1 MIKKDGVKDMKNI
14 KNIVIIGLLLLTN
27 LSISEKVKVVTEE
40 FGPYNY
46 YSNNEVKGFATEI
59 VKEVLKRAEIDY
71 EISVNPWERS
81 YEIAKTDS
89 NVIIYSIARTALREP
104 DFKWVGVIAE
114 LDVYFTKLKSRRDI
128 DIRSLEDAKKYK
140 IGAIKDDIRYQ
151 FLVKDGFKD
160 QLVLAKDDGEN
171 IRNLFDHKIDF
182 FPADKLVAYHMAHK
196 EGYAFKDLEKQ
207 LFLSD
212 VSIDIYIAFGKRSS
226 NYLVEKCVRALSGIK
241 RDGTYKKIK
250 SKYDIFYLPEFHFGL

>member
-1 MIKKDGVKDMKNI
+1 MIRFRYIVLLGVFILSN
-14 KNIVIIGLLLLTN
+14 LLF
-27 LSISEKVKVVTEE
+27 SDKIKVVTEE

-46 YSNNEVKGFATEI
+46 SSNGEIEGFASEI

-71 EISVNPWERS
+71 EISVNPWKRS
-81 YEIAKTDS
+81 YEIAKQDS
-89 NVIIYSIARTALREP
+89 NVLIYSIARTALREP
-104 DFKWVGVIAE
+104 DFKWIGVIAE

-128 DIRSLEDAKKYK
+128 DINSLEDAKKYK
-140 IGAIKDDIRYQ
+140 IGVVKDDIRYQ

-160 QLVLAKDDGEN
+160 QLILAKDDGEN
-171 IRNLFDHKIDF
+171 IRNLFNHKIDF
-182 FPADKLVAYHMAHK
+182 FPADKLVAYHMVHK